1 MQPIR
6 KHDEAVT
13 EDQPDQPGTHS
24 IAADAGSNG
33 NGGRATRLKP
43 GERRVHI
50 LQTLAAMLEAPKNEK
65 ITTAALAARL
75 GVSEA
80 ALYRHF
86 ASKAQMFEGLI
97 EFIEQ
102 TLFGLI
108 NQIVAKE
115 PNGVLQARA
124 IALTLLNFSAKNPG
138 MTRVLTCEALV
149 GEHERL
155 TERVNQI
162 LERIETS
169 LRQCLR
175 VGWTEANAQQNGG
188 STREA
193 QAAQAA
199 SAVSV
204 TDEESVDGTDGERT
218 VPLGQ
223 QAASPDAA
231 AAAPEITVALPA
243 GYDPGVRANLLL
255 SYIIGRWHRYVRS
268 GFARTPGEHADA
280 QLLLILQ

>member
-6 KHDEAVT
+6 KHDEDVT
-13 EDQPDQPGTHS
+13 EEQS
-24 IAADAGSNG
+24 AAP
-33 NGGRATRLKP
+33 RATRLKP

-65 ITTAALAARL
+65 ITTAALAARI

-108 NQIVAKE
+108 NQIIAKE

-124 IALTLLNFSAKNPG
+124 IALMLLNFSAKNPG

-155 TERVNQI
+155 TERVNQL
-162 LERIETS
+162 LERVEAS
-169 LRQCLR
+169 LKQCLR
-175 VGWTEANAQQNGG
+175 LGLMD
-188 STREA
+188 
-193 QAAQAA
+193 A
-199 SAVSV
+199 SSHAEHSAI
-204 TDEESVDGTDGERT
+204 
-218 VPLGQ
+218 P
-223 QAASPDAA
+223 
-231 AAAPEITVALPA
+231 LPA
-243 GYDPGVRANLLL
+243 DYDPVARASLLL
-255 SYIIGRWHRYVRS
+255 SYIIGRWHRFVRS
-268 GFARTPGEHADA
+268 GFSRAPVEQADA
-280 QLLLILQ
+280 QLRLILQ

>member
-1 MQPIR
+1 MQPID
-6 KHDEAVT
+6 KPDEALT
-13 EDQPDQPGTHS
+13 EHEPTPRS
-24 IAADAGSNG
+24 AAP
-33 NGGRATRLKP
+33 RAPRLKP

-50 LQTLAAMLEAPKNEK
+50 LQTLAAMLEAPKSEK

-102 TLFGLI
+102 TIFGLI
-108 NQIVAKE
+108 NQIADKE
-115 PNGVLQARA
+115 SNGVLQARA
-124 IALTLLNFSAKNPG
+124 IALMLLNFPAKNPG

-155 TERVNQI
+155 TERVNQM
-162 LERIETS
+162 LERVEAS
-169 LRQCLR
+169 LKQCLR
-175 VGWTEANAQQNGG
+175 LAQMEAN
-188 STREA
+188 EA
-193 QAAQAA
+193 RR
-199 SAVSV
+199 SAVRANSL
-204 TDEESVDGTDGERT
+204 
-218 VPLGQ
+218 VP
-223 QAASPDAA
+223 
-231 AAAPEITVALPA
+231 LPA
-243 GYDPGVRANLLL
+243 GYDPAIRASLLL

-268 GFARTPGEHADA
+268 GFVRPPAEHADA

>member
-1 MQPIR
+1 MQPID
-6 KHDEAVT
+6 KPDEALAEHEPT
-13 EDQPDQPGTHS
+13 AP
-24 IAADAGSNG
+24 AAP
-33 NGGRATRLKP
+33 RAQRLKP

-50 LQTLAAMLEAPKNEK
+50 LQTLAAMLEAPKSEK

-108 NQIVAKE
+108 NQIAVKE
-115 PNGVLQARA
+115 SNGVLQARA
-124 IALTLLNFSAKNPG
+124 IALMLLNFPAKNPG
-138 MTRVLTCEALV
+138 MTRVLTCEALI

-155 TERVNQI
+155 TERVNQM
-162 LERIETS
+162 LERVEAS
-169 LRQCLR
+169 LKQCLR
-175 VGWTEANAQQNGG
+175 LAQM
-188 STREA
+188 E
-193 QAAQAA
+193 A
-199 SAVSV
+199 SAS
-204 TDEESVDGTDGERT
+204 ESASSSERAA
-218 VPLGQ
+218 VP
-223 QAASPDAA
+223 
-231 AAAPEITVALPA
+231 LPA
-243 GYDPGVRANLLL
+243 GYDPAIRASLLL

-268 GFARTPGEHADA
+268 GFARMPAEHADA

>member
-1 MQPIR
+1 MQPID
-6 KHDEAVT
+6 KPDEAVA
-13 EDQPDQPGTHS
+13 EHEPAPSG
-24 IAADAGSNG
+24 AP
-33 NGGRATRLKP
+33 RAPRLKP

-50 LQTLAAMLEAPKNEK
+50 LQTLAAMLEAPKSEK

-102 TLFGLI
+102 TIFGLI
-108 NQIVAKE
+108 NQIADKE
-115 PNGVLQARA
+115 SNGVLQARA
-124 IALTLLNFSAKNPG
+124 IALMLLNFPAKNPG

-155 TERVNQI
+155 TERVNQM
-162 LERIETS
+162 LERVEAS
-169 LRQCLR
+169 LKQCLR
-175 VGWTEANAQQNGG
+175 LAQTEANA
-188 STREA
+188 
-193 QAAQAA
+193 
-199 SAVSV
+199 SA
-204 TDEESVDGTDGERT
+204 GAGET
-218 VPLGQ
+218 TGPS
-223 QAASPDAA
+223 ANAH
-231 AAAPEITVALPA
+231 AAPLPA
-243 GYDPGVRANLLL
+243 GYDPAIRASLLL

-268 GFARTPGEHADA
+268 GFARMPAEHADA

>member
-1 MQPIR
+1 MQPID
-6 KHDEAVT
+6 KPDEALAEHEATAPVN
-13 EDQPDQPGTHS
+13 
-24 IAADAGSNG
+24 AAAAQ
-33 NGGRATRLKP
+33 RAQRLKP

-50 LQTLAAMLEAPKNEK
+50 LQTLAAMLEAPKSEK

-108 NQIVAKE
+108 NQIADKE
-115 PNGVLQARA
+115 SNGVLQARA
-124 IALTLLNFSAKNPG
+124 IALMLLNFPAKNPG

-155 TERVNQI
+155 TERVNQM
-162 LERIETS
+162 LERVEAS
-169 LRQCLR
+169 LKQCLR
-175 VGWTEANAQQNGG
+175 LAQMEANAH
-188 STREA
+188 
-193 QAAQAA
+193 A
-199 SAVSV
+199 S
-204 TDEESVDGTDGERT
+204 EGTN
-218 VPLGQ
+218 
-223 QAASPDAA
+223 DAA
-231 AAAPEITVALPA
+231 HTVAPLPA
-243 GYDPGVRANLLL
+243 GYDPAIRASLLL

-268 GFARTPGEHADA
+268 GFARMPAEHADA

>member
-13 EDQPDQPGTHS
+13 EGKPGEG
-24 IAADAGSNG
+24 ADAPEANRHPA
-33 NGGRATRLKP
+33 RAVRLKP

-97 EFIEQ
+97 EFIEH

-124 IALTLLNFSAKNPG
+124 IAMTLLSFSAKNPG

-155 TERVNQI
+155 TERVNQM
-162 LERIETS
+162 LERIEAS
-169 LRQCLR
+169 LKQCLR
-175 VGWTEANAQQNGG
+175 VGLMEANAQQAPHA
-188 STREA
+188 SDAVPLHAKRE
-193 QAAQAA
+193 
-199 SAVSV
+199 SAV
-204 TDEESVDGTDGERT
+204 
-218 VPLGQ
+218 P
-223 QAASPDAA
+223 
-231 AAAPEITVALPA
+231 LPA
-243 GYDPGVRANLLL
+243 DYDPAVRANLLL

-268 GFARTPGEHADA
+268 GFARAPGEHADA

>member
-1 MQPIR
+1 MQPID
-6 KHDEAVT
+6 KPDEALA
-13 EDQPDQPGTHS
+13 EHEPAPSG
-24 IAADAGSNG
+24 AP
-33 NGGRATRLKP
+33 RAPRLKP

-50 LQTLAAMLEAPKNEK
+50 LQTLAAMLEAPKSEK

-102 TLFGLI
+102 TIFGLI
-108 NQIVAKE
+108 NQIADKE
-115 PNGVLQARA
+115 SNGVLQARA
-124 IALTLLNFSAKNPG
+124 IALMLLNFPAKNPG

-155 TERVNQI
+155 TERVNQM
-162 LERIETS
+162 LERVEAS
-169 LRQCLR
+169 LKQCLR
-175 VGWTEANAQQNGG
+175 LAQMEANA
-188 STREA
+188 STSENTNA
-193 QAAQAA
+193 N
-199 SAVSV
+199 
-204 TDEESVDGTDGERT
+204 TRT
-218 VPLGQ
+218 
-223 QAASPDAA
+223 
-231 AAAPEITVALPA
+231 AAPLPA
-243 GYDPGVRANLLL
+243 GYDPAIRASLLL

-268 GFARTPGEHADA
+268 GFARPPAEHADA

>member
-1 MQPIR
+1 MQPID
-6 KHDEAVT
+6 KPDEALAEHEAT
-13 EDQPDQPGTHS
+13 APGAT
-24 IAADAGSNG
+24 
-33 NGGRATRLKP
+33 RAQRLKP

-50 LQTLAAMLEAPKNEK
+50 LQTLAAMLEAPKSEK

-108 NQIVAKE
+108 NQIADKE
-115 PNGVLQARA
+115 SNGVLQARA
-124 IALTLLNFSAKNPG
+124 IALMLLNFPAKNPG

-155 TERVNQI
+155 TERVNQM
-162 LERIETS
+162 LERVEAS
-169 LRQCLR
+169 LKQCLR
-175 VGWTEANAQQNGG
+175 LAQMEAHA
-188 STREA
+188 
-193 QAAQAA
+193 AA
-199 SAVSV
+199 SEGATSAVQ
-204 TDEESVDGTDGERT
+204 TTT
-218 VPLGQ
+218 
-223 QAASPDAA
+223 QAT
-231 AAAPEITVALPA
+231 APLPA
-243 GYDPGVRANLLL
+243 DYDPAIRASLLL

-268 GFARTPGEHADA
+268 GFARLPAEHADA

>member
-1 MQPIR
+1 MQPID
-6 KHDEAVT
+6 KPDEVLT
-13 EDQPDQPGTHS
+13 EHEPNPTL
-24 IAADAGSNG
+24 AAP
-33 NGGRATRLKP
+33 RAQRLKP

-50 LQTLAAMLEAPKNEK
+50 LQTLAAMLEAPKSEK

-102 TLFGLI
+102 TIFGLI
-108 NQIVAKE
+108 NQIADKE
-115 PNGVLQARA
+115 SNGVLQARS
-124 IALTLLNFSAKNPG
+124 IALMLLNFPAKNPG

-155 TERVNQI
+155 TERVNQM
-162 LERIETS
+162 LERVEAS
-169 LRQCLR
+169 LKQCLR
-175 VGWTEANAQQNGG
+175 LAQMEANG
-188 STREA
+188 T
-193 QAAQAA
+193 A
-199 SAVSV
+199 SS
-204 TDEESVDGTDGERT
+204 GENA
-218 VPLGQ
+218 VPL
-223 QAASPDAA
+223 P
-231 AAAPEITVALPA
+231 T
-243 GYDPGVRANLLL
+243 GYDPAIRASLLL

-268 GFARTPGEHADA
+268 GFARPPAEHADA

>member
-6 KHDEAVT
+6 KHDDDVT
-13 EDQPDQPGTHS
+13 EDQP
-24 IAADAGSNG
+24 AAP
-33 NGGRATRLKP
+33 RATRLKP

-50 LQTLAAMLEAPKNEK
+50 LQTLAEMLEAPKNEK

-108 NQIVAKE
+108 NQIIAKE

-155 TERVNQI
+155 TERVNQL
-162 LERIETS
+162 LERVEAS
-169 LRQCLR
+169 LKQCLR
-175 VGWTEANAQQNGG
+175 LGLMDA
-188 STREA
+188 SSHH
-193 QAAQAA
+193 AA
-199 SAVSV
+199 
-204 TDEESVDGTDGERT
+204 GTGHTGADT
-218 VPLGQ
+218 IP
-223 QAASPDAA
+223 
-231 AAAPEITVALPA
+231 LPA
-243 GYDPGVRANLLL
+243 DYDPVVRASLLL
-255 SYIIGRWHRYVRS
+255 SYIIGRWHRFVRS
-268 GFARTPGEHADA
+268 GFSRAPIEQADA
-280 QLLLILQ
+280 QLRLILQ